1 MKNILTWS
9 KQLKINSQKIS
20 KNTVVLALSLCVIG
34 TLSGCSYIQSGSNKA
49 KSVAIEPAPNAG
61 FIQQPERQVKRADL
75 PFQKVWI
82 KPGFDANNY
91 KELVVAPVNTQYML
105 EMDWLHN
112 MSSASWFGDVQ
123 KDIQELAQYF
133 HDQVVKDFEEDP
145 NHRFQVIASPTQH
158 KQKALRLELAL
169 IEIDPSTPVLH
180 AAGWAVPGGSSAAGV
195 VNQRRAAF
203 EGRLRDLQ
211 TGEIVATFA
220 DRNMADIGP
229 IDLTR
234 MTWYGPAKG
243 IMDMWAKQFVQI
255 ANRKPGEIISDP
267 TAFTL
272 RPF

>member
-1 MKNILTWS
+1 M
-9 KQLKINSQKIS
+9 LK
-20 KNTVVLALSLCVIG
+20 
-34 TLSGCSYIQSGSNKA
+34 
-49 KSVAIEPAPNAG
+49 
-61 FIQQPERQVKRADL
+61 
-75 PFQKVWI
+75 
-82 KPGFDANNY
+82 
-91 KELVVAPVNTQYML
+91 
-105 EMDWLHN
+105 MDWLHG
-112 MSSASWFGDVQ
+112 MSSASWFGDVK
-123 KDIQELAQYF
+123 KDIDELAVYF
-133 HDQVVKDFEEDP
+133 RNQIIKDFREDP
-145 NHRFQVIASPTQH
+145 NHRFNVIETIGQH
-158 KQKALRLELAL
+158 RHPALRLEIAL

-243 IMDMWAKQFVQI
+243 IMDQWAKQFVQI
-255 ANRKPGEIISDP
+255 ANRKPGEVITDP
-267 TAFTL
+267 VAFTL

>member
-1 MKNILTWS
+1 MKVNNQKAKKNSLT
-9 KQLKINSQKIS
+9 L
-20 KNTVVLALSLCVIG
+20 TLSLCVIG
-34 TLSGCSYIQSGSNKA
+34 ILSGCSYIKSGSNEAKA
-49 KSVAIEPAPNAG
+49 LAVEPAPYAG
-61 FIQQPERQVKRADL
+61 FIEQPERDKKIAYI
-75 PFQKVWI
+75 PFQRAWI
-82 KPGFDANNY
+82 KPGFDKSNY
-91 KELVVAPVNTQYML
+91 KNIVIAPVNTQYML
-105 EMDWLHN
+105 EMDWLHG

-133 HDQVVKDFEEDP
+133 HDQVVKEFEEDP
-145 NHRFQVIASPTQH
+145 NHRFQVIESPGKH
-158 KQKALRLELAL
+158 NNGVLRLELAL
-169 IEIDPSTPVLH
+169 VEIDPSTPVLH

-211 TGEIVATFA
+211 TGEVVATFA

-234 MTWYGPAKG
+234 MSWYGPAKG
-243 IMDMWAKQFVQI
+243 IMDMWSNQFVQI
-255 ANRKPGEIISDP
+255 ANRKPGEMISDP